1 MMESYDEFG
10 LCNRYATAIFG
21 SDADALAQISLP
33 ISAKE
38 ETGINA
44 IPEDLVTPEFLETKF
59 KVEQERASRPDLLL
73 GVQANVLYFGY
84 SVPLMY
90 DDFQSECR
98 WFSGLTK
105 LGSATKICDT
115 DTWNN
120 LLANETIEE
129 TFS

>member
-1 MMESYDEFG
+1 
-10 LCNRYATAIFG
+10 
-21 SDADALAQISLP
+21 
-33 ISAKE
+33 
-38 ETGINA
+38 
-44 IPEDLVTPEFLETKF
+44 
-59 KVEQERASRPDLLL
+59 
-73 GVQANVLYFGY
+73 
-84 SVPLMY
+84 MY